1 LDAGGLRVPHQA
13 DIRCFNKEPS
23 MLKSAL
29 LPTSLKDQAALDAI
43 IKAKTEATLSR
54 SQPLLDTTEVFSG
67 LKALHQ
73 QRTKRAA

>member
-1 LDAGGLRVPHQA
+1 MLQ
-13 DIRCFNKEPS
+13 KEIVMAEP
-23 MLKSAL
+23 AL
-29 LPTSLKDQAALDAI
+29 PLASITDQAMLDAI

-54 SQPLLDTTEVFSG
+54 SQPLLDTAEIFSG